1 MALVA
6 FLALVLSRAT
16 LPLIDGDVW
25 WHLRAGDAVLLG
37 HGVPRADTWTLV
49 GQGLP
54 WISQDW
60 LSNTLMAAVDRAGAT
75 WGPTLLSLG
84 FGLATAAAFA
94 LLAAGLRRRGAT
106 GWLGTIGWL
115 TFGLVV
121 AGPVIGVRVQTLDLL
136 LAAAVVFAL
145 WSYLVDRRARW
156 LVSLPLLAVAWVNL
170 HAGFPLLFLL
180 GAGVIAGEGLDRLT
194 GRRPPVSTLTP
205 RQLTWLAGALLVA
218 GGALLLNPNG
228 AAIYGYPFATA
239 SLGAHRD
246 FIFEWS
252 RPDLSTFPGQAFFAL
267 LAIGVIPTLL
277 VARRS
282 MPAADALW
290 LLGLTALALTAIRFV
305 LVLGPIGAALC
316 ALHLGP
322 RVARTRLG
330 RSSRAVL
337 ERMSLPPRGVAR
349 HVNAAL
355 AVLMVAGGI
364 GIGLARSAPPVQAAA
379 IREAMPVAATAWLAG
394 QHPRRIFNVYAWGGY
409 IGREIPSALV
419 YIDGRSDIFG
429 DTPIRA
435 YARAIGLQTDP
446 GLLLDAYAVDHV
458 VFWPDSP
465 LGRWLDRAPA
475 WRRVYTDS
483 LAAVWARR

>member
-1 MALVA
+1 MTAPALARPRRTLSVAGVALVA
-6 FLALVLSRAT
+6 FLALVLARAT

-25 WHLRAGDAVLLG
+25 WHLRAGDAVLRS
-37 HGVPRADTWTLV
+37 HGVPRADSWTLV
-49 GQGLP
+49 GRGLP

-84 FGLATAAAFA
+84 FGLVTAAAFA
-94 LLAAGLRRRGAT
+94 LLAAGLRRRGST

-115 TFGLVV
+115 TLGLVV

-145 WSYLVDRRARW
+145 WSYLADRRARW

-194 GRRPPVSTLTP
+194 GRRPPASTLTTH
-205 RQLTWLAGALLVA
+205 QLARLTGALLIA
-218 GGALLLNPNG
+218 GAALLLNPNG

-239 SLGAHRD
+239 SVGAHRD

-252 RPDLSTFPGQAFFAL
+252 RPDFSSFPGQALFAL

-305 LVLGPIGAALC
+305 LVLGPIGAAIC
-316 ALHLGP
+316 ALHLG
-322 RVARTRLG
+322 
-330 RSSRAVL
+330 
-337 ERMSLPPRGVAR
+337 
-349 HVNAAL
+349 
-355 AVLMVAGGI
+355 
-364 GIGLARSAPPVQAAA
+364 
-379 IREAMPVAATAWLAG
+379 
-394 QHPRRIFNVYAWGGY
+394 
-409 IGREIPSALV
+409 
-419 YIDGRSDIFG
+419 
-429 DTPIRA
+429 
-435 YARAIGLQTDP
+435 
-446 GLLLDAYAVDHV
+446 
-458 VFWPDSP
+458 
-465 LGRWLDRAPA
+465 
-475 WRRVYTDS
+475 
-483 LAAVWARR
+483 